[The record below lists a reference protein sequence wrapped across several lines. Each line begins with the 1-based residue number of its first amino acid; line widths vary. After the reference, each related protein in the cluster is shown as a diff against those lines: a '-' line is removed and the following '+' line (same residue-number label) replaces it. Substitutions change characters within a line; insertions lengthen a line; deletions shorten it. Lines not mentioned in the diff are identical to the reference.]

1 MEFYYEP
8 HPVTPARKAELRA
21 QGFRILDAV
30 FAPKGWQPRALQTE
44 AKAPPASTSGA
55 FIVGKQGAE
64 VFLSPDAK
72 FDHNGDGRPGGS
84 KPAAERGL
92 DDLKAEAI
100 ALGIT
105 IDRRWGERRL
115 RAEIEKAQ
123 G

>member
-1 MEFYYEP
+1 VRIAYEP
-8 HPVTPARKAELRA
+8 HPVSPERKAELRA
-21 QGFRILDAV
+21 QGFKIIDARFKPLELV
-30 FAPKGWQPRALQTE
+30 EAIGADVDALQAKDE
-44 AKAPPASTSGA
+44 AKAPPAST
-55 FIVGKQGAE
+55 V
-64 VFLSPDAK
+64 DAK
-72 FDHNGDGRPGGS
+72 FDHNGDGKPGGS

-92 DDLKAEAI
+92 DELKAEAI